1 MKKVYLELTNRCN
14 LDCLICYR
22 KAWHEKTK
30 DMKEEDLF
38 NILEQLKSNDTVE
51 KVVLGG
57 IGEPTFAKHIH
68 KVIHELKD
76 KELIMTSNGT
86 IMSDELVT
94 DIVKHLDHIVISIDG
109 TSEMFYKI
117 RQFPL
122 ERIMDNVKRITDEK
136 KKLNSSTPKISFQM
150 VLTTDNM
157 NEVDEVVRLTA
168 EHGADQVI
176 FSNIIPAT
184 MEDEGLAAYKL
195 YDPEPLKSILA
206 SGTRIALRKGLAI
219 KRPEVMLKTER
230 RCRFIE
236 EEAMVINMNGY
247 VVPCYRLAHD
257 GSEVVF
263 GREKSLKSHLFGHV
277 SEDSLENIWNQADY
291 TNYRQMVYN
300 NLYPSCMDCDL
311 VDGCDMVKSSES
323 DCYGSTPSCADCLW
337 SRRIVYCE

>member
-22 KAWHEKTK
+22 KAWHEQTR
-30 DMKEEDLF
+30 DMSDEDLDL
-38 NILEQLKSNDTVE
+38 ILEQLKTNKDIE

-57 IGEPTFAKHIH
+57 IGEPTFAKHINR
-68 KVIHELKD
+68 VIHELKD

-86 IMSDELVT
+86 IMSDDLVSS
-94 DIVKHLDHIVISIDG
+94 IVEHLDHLVISIDG
-109 TSEMFYKI
+109 TSEIFYRI

-122 ERIMDNVKRITDEK
+122 EGIMDNVKRIIDK
-136 KKLNSSTPKISFQM
+136 KKLLKSSTPKISFQM
-150 VLTTDNM
+150 VLTSDNM
-157 NEVDEVVRLTA
+157 NEVDQVVELA
-168 EHGADQVI
+168 ALHGANQVI

-184 MEDEGLAAYKL
+184 IDDAYLAAYKL
-195 YDPEPLKSILA
+195 YDSEPLKSILA
-206 SGTRIALRKGLAI
+206 SGTRKALHKGLEI

-236 EEAMVINMNGY
+236 EEAMIINMKGY
-247 VVPCYRLAHD
+247 IVPCYRLAHD

-263 GREKSLKSHLFGHV
+263 GREKTLKAHEFGHV
-277 SEDSLENIWNQADY
+277 SDASLEELWNLKDY
-291 TNYRQMVYN
+291 VDYRNMVYN

-337 SRRIVYCE
+337 SRRVVYCE

>member
-30 DMKEEDLF
+30 DMNEEDLF
-38 NILEQLKSNDTVE
+38 NIIEQLKSNARVE

-76 KELIMTSNGT
+76 KELIMTTNGT
-86 IMSDELVT
+86 IMSDRLVE
-94 DIVKHLDHIVISIDG
+94 DIVKHIDHLVISIDG

-122 ERIMDNVKRITDEK
+122 EKITDNIGRIIKERK
-136 KKLNSSTPKISFQM
+136 RLKSSTPKISFQM

-157 NEVDEVVRLTA
+157 DEVNDVIELA
-168 EHGADQVI
+168 ALHGANQII
-176 FSNIIPAT
+176 FSNIIPASI
-184 MEDEGLAAYKL
+184 EDESLAAYKL
-195 YDPEPLKSILA
+195 YDSEPLKSILA
-206 SGTRIALRKGLAI
+206 SGTRKALRKGLEI
-219 KRPEVMLKTER
+219 KQPEVMLKTER

-236 EEAMVINMNGY
+236 EETMVINMNGY
-247 VVPCYRLAHD
+247 IVPCYRLAHD

-263 GREKSLKSHLFGHV
+263 GREKTLKAHSFGHV
-277 SEDSLENIWNQADY
+277 SEASLEEIWNKEDY
-291 TNYRQMVYN
+291 INYRHMVYN

-311 VDGCDMVKSSES
+311 VDGCDMAKSSES